1 MLLNIN
7 GEDVEVDVAS
17 DTPLLWVLR
26 DHLGLKGTRFGCGV
40 GQCGA
45 CTVHFNGRPARSCV
59 LPVSAAR
66 GSQVRTIEDLA
77 KDHQHPVVKA
87 WIEHGVPQ
95 CGYCQ
100 SGQIMAAAGLLDQ
113 TPHPTDADIDAYMS
127 NICRCATYD
136 RIRAA
141 IKSAAARRAAKA
153 APAGADEGDADL
165 GGER

>member
-26 DHLGLKGTRFGCGV
+26 DQLGLKGTRFGCGV

-77 KDHQHPVVKA
+77 KDHKHPVVKA

-113 TPHPTDADIDAYMS
+113 TPNPTDADIDNYMS

-141 IKSAAARRAAKA
+141 IKSAAKA
-153 APAGADEGDADL
+153 APVTGDDGDADL